1 VCKRSGCVTHA
12 LAIASLRPCVVP
24 FFFTLLLNFDS
35 ILASQ
40 QDKASL
46 CADMG
51 SALFQSAAT
60 ILMLA
65 VVLFVL
71 QKHLNKYIKKLA
83 GHFRRPRCEE
93 TGHESPCLVRKVVLF
108 LGV

>member
-1 VCKRSGCVTHA
+1 VQAQWLRHA
-12 LAIASLRPCVVP
+12 RPCDRKP
-24 FFFTLLLNFDS
+24 EAMHGSFFFTLLLNFDS
-35 ILASQ
+35 IIASQ